1 MNREIVYERTV
12 AGSYMKIS
20 APEDE
25 GLDERL
31 ILHRKLPGTLPV
43 EKAYVDGKGQYWYNI
58 SGRQSLDMYCQV
70 KEIGAE
76 LIEKLAVSLCSEL
89 EILDRNLVQGSCLVL
104 DPEMIFIANVSQEFI
119 FMLYPGN
126 GTPAET
132 GFRQLMEYL
141 LTKISHRDQTAVR
154 IAYSIYDITLTDGY
168 SIMDVREAVM
178 AARRQE
184 TKRETENSY
193 IAPERTEDTGEKTSE
208 SEPKAPPVKKA
219 GLRKNR
225 LSKERA
231 GKENS
236 KSLWRR
242 LFVSVKRA
250 LGYPTAPA
258 AKRAEDQGGGRKRA
272 SRRPVLMHT
281 PQEDSIVY
289 PDEELILPQ
298 EEIHPTVCLSG
309 GPGTLQ
315 GVLLYQGSGSQQDIR
330 IVGDTVK
337 IGYGGEADVR
347 IADDTISQ
355 MHARID
361 REGSFY
367 YIEDLNS
374 TNGTY
379 VNDELLAY
387 RERRLLQVND
397 VVRFA
402 NLRYRF
408 C

>member
-1 MNREIVYERTV
+1 MNHEIVYERTV

-20 APEDE
+20 APDDA

-89 EILDRNLVQGSCLVL
+89 DILDRNLVQGSCLVL
-104 DPEMIFIANVSQEFI
+104 EPEMIFIANVSQEFI

-141 LTKISHRDQTAVR
+141 LTKISHRDQAAVR

-184 TKRETENSY
+184 TKRETENLC
-193 IAPERTEDTGEKTSE
+193 AVPERTKDAEEKTAR
-208 SEPKAPPVKKA
+208 SEPETPPVKKS

-225 LSKERA
+225 LRERA
-231 GKENS
+231 EKENRE
-236 KSLWRR
+236 SLWRK
-242 LFVSVKRA
+242 LLIYVKKA

-258 AKRAEDQGGGRKRA
+258 AKRAGDKGGSRKRE
-272 SRRPVLMHT
+272 SRRPVLAHT

-289 PDEELILPQ
+289 PDEELLLPQ

-315 GVLLYQGSGSQQDIR
+315 GVLLYQGSGPLQDIR
-330 IVGDTVK
+330 IEGDTLK

-361 REGSFY
+361 REGCFY

-379 VNDELLAY
+379 VNDEMLAY